1 MTHPKPIGPGLY
13 GVKIYLNALSFAL
26 PYNGL
31 FCGVLQK
38 FAEFASQ
45 ARPFLFRSAYLIQYA
60 IGADAEIE
68 RVWLARLTCLSD
80 KSKKAQVGKISA
92 LKTMFKM
99 VQKTLKQ

>member
-1 MTHPKPIGPGLY
+1 MTHPNPIGPGLY

-45 ARPFLFRSAYLIQYA
+45 ARPFLFLSDYLLQYA
-60 IGADAEIE
+60 IGAAAEIE
-68 RVWLARLTCLSD
+68 RVRLVRLTCLSD
-80 KSKKAQVGKISA
+80 KSKRHKLARYQP
-92 LKTMFKM
+92 
-99 VQKTLKQ
+99 